1 MELRKLFCKLEK
13 VLTWAMERW
22 LRVQC
27 TESGWSKWKAALFES
42 KRYTKRHIIRWRE
55 WERTTTHRQKM
66 QCQLSLSIKWVAF
79 LETAA
84 GERTRDLWG
93 RNVHGRIQYAYFFSL
108 LLLMLLLLFVYS
120 VGCLFVS
127 ACAIGNKYVWALSSM
142 RKKNERE
149 TVSIT
154 NKFHSIATVRC
165 SNGFLA
171 I

>member
-66 QCQLSLSIKWVAF
+66 QCQLSLSIKWVTF
-79 LETAA
+79 LETAE
-84 GERTRDLWG
+84 GERTRDLWD
-93 RNVHGRIQYAYFFSL
+93 RNVHGRIQYAYFFHFFCWCCCCF
-108 LLLMLLLLFVYS
+108 LFTRLAV
-120 VGCLFVS
+120 CLFQRVQS
-127 ACAIGNKYVWALSSM
+127 AINMYEHWAAWG
-142 RKKNERE
+142 RKMSEKP
-149 TVSIT
+149 
-154 NKFHSIATVRC
+154 
-165 SNGFLA
+165 FLLQINFTRLQRFDA
-171 I
+171 LTAF